1 MLGASVGHLLEL
13 PHKMQL
19 SAADYLTVQQTYQG
33 WNRLGFAIVVSLSS
47 SITLAALLR
56 ANRSAFVWLLTAI
69 SAIAVGQVVFWTWTF
84 PVNTETQNWT
94 ILPEQWMRLRSQWE
108 YSHAAGAALTVI
120 ALLAL
125 ALAALR
131 SARVRKS
138 PTSVPVHK
146 NWKEGRVSIRRGQV
160 GKFENDC

>member
-1 MLGASVGHLLEL
+1 I
-13 PHKMQL
+13 
-19 SAADYLTVQQTYQG
+19 YQG
-33 WNRLGFAIVVSLSS
+33 WNRLGFAIVVALLSC
-47 SITLAALLR
+47 IALALMLR

-69 SAIAVGQVVFWTWTF
+69 SAIAGGQVVFWMWTF

-94 ILPEQWMRLRSQWE
+94 ILPERWVRLRSQWE

-131 SARVRKS
+131 SARVRK
-138 PTSVPVHK
+138 
-146 NWKEGRVSIRRGQV
+146 G
-160 GKFENDC
+160 